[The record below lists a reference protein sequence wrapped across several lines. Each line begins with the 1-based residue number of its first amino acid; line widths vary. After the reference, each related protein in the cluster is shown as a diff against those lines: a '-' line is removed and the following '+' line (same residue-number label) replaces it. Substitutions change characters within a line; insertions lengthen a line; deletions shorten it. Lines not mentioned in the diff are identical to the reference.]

1 VICRNFDP
9 QKDRR
14 AAHRIW
20 EETGWLEEGSKESL
34 ELSLDTCSSWV
45 AELGGEVECLVLTA
59 PGSMRYLLHEIP
71 FSSVC
76 AVVTGRAG
84 RKQGLAT
91 FLTARAVAEAASD
104 GAKIVGLGMFEE
116 GFYNRLGFGTG
127 AYEHIIRFSPS
138 RLATNA
144 EHRPPKRLTIAEYKE
159 IHACRL
165 QRLKRHGSCSIFSPE
180 LTKAHML
187 EYRNGFGLGYCDGPK
202 GELSHHVWFSIEGQI
217 EGGNYR
223 VEWLSYRN
231 WQQFLEL
238 LAVIKSLGDEVATIH
253 MVEPPGIQLQNFVHK
268 PFMGRRFNLRGTNEY
283 QTEARA
289 NWQMRLT
296 DLGGSLEK
304 TQLNGV
310 EIRFN
315 LKLHDPIDEYLDRD
329 QKWRGIGGEYI
340 VTLGPR
346 SEAEPGKDPKLPV
359 LTTTVDTFTRMWIGV
374 LSASALSVSGS
385 LRGPQVL
392 LDALDAINLPVP
404 HPDWTI

>member
-1 VICRNFDP
+1 MICRNFDL
-9 QKDRR
+9 QKDRQ

-34 ELSLDTCSSWV
+34 ELSLDSCSSWV

-59 PGSMRYLLHEIP
+59 PGSMRYLFQELP

-91 FLTARAVAEAASD
+91 FLTARAVAEAASA

-138 RLATNA
+138 RLATTA
-144 EHRPPKRLTIAEYKE
+144 EHRAPKRLGIADYKE

-187 EYRNGFGLGYCDGPK
+187 EYRNGFGLGYYDGQE
-202 GELSHHVWFSIEGQI
+202 GELSHHVWFSIEGQV

-238 LAVIKSLGDEVATIH
+238 LAVIKSLGDEVATMH

-268 PFMGRRFNLRGTNEY
+268 PFMGRRFNIRGTNEY
-283 QTEARA
+283 QTEAHA

-296 DLGGSLEK
+296 DLRGCLEK
-304 TQLNGV
+304 TQLNGA

-315 LKLHDPIDEYLDRD
+315 LKLYDPIAEFLDRD

-340 VTLGPR
+340 ITLGPR
-346 SEAEPGKDPKLPV
+346 SAAEQGLNPKLPT
-359 LTTTVDTFTRMWIGV
+359 LTASVGTFTRMWLGV
-374 LSASALSVSGS
+374 LSASALSATGS
-385 LRGPQVL
+385 LQASADL
-392 LDALDAINLPVP
+392 LFKLDAFCLPSP